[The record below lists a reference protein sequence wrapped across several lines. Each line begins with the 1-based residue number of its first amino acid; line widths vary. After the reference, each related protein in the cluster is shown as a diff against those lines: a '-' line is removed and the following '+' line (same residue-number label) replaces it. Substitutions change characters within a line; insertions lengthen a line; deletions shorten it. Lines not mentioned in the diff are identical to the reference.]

1 LQGGLSCGNL
11 DPLHDNKRFS
21 EISIY
26 WRWIILEGFRAKTQR
41 GKEKKRIDGVGLKT
55 LLANIIKAIVA
66 PEKYGY

>member
-1 LQGGLSCGNL
+1 MSCGNL

-41 GKEKKRIDGVGLKT
+41 GKGAKRRRGLT
-55 LLANIIKAIVA
+55 ELD
-66 PEKYGY
+66 

>member
-1 LQGGLSCGNL
+1 L
-11 DPLHDNKRFS
+11 D
-21 EISIY
+21 Y
-26 WRWIILEGFRAKTQR
+26 FRGVSRKDAKGQR